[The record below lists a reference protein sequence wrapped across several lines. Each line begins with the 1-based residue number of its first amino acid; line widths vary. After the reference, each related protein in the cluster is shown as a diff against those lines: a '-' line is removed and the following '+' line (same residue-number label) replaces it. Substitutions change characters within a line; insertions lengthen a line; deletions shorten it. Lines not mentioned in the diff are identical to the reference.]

1 MKNSKEHEEKH
12 EEPDLDY
19 FKAWGNPSLKS
30 ERLYIRISPENKK
43 RVRLACNRVEL
54 SLSDFVTGATLE
66 ATDFVID
73 KYL

>member
-1 MKNSKEHEEKH
+1 MKTKPLTYLLALTFLLLFSGSVYGH
-12 EEPDLDY
+12 
-19 FKAWGNPSLKS
+19 
-30 ERLYIRISPENKK
+30 ENKK
-43 RVRLACNRVEL
+43 RVLLACNRVEL